1 MGSIEA
7 HGPPASVHRIHH
19 YKGVRGGVDGEA
31 AFFGFLGLFFL
42 FVSLWIL
49 FTMTKGLIMRAE
61 GDVMWF
67 LVIFVYLAFG
77 FGAWLGYRMSSANLP
92 YVYTKPEDFVVKIW
106 FDPKH
111 RFLASILHASDQ
123 KTGEKRTPELVDAG
137 FVTSSDVV
145 RVYTGSDGWQGEHPW
160 SFVGVSCGD
169 AETFRIEEDIWGDDA
184 DALARAMS
192 RRIGVRYEPK

>member
-31 AFFGFLGLFFL
+31 GFFGFLGLFFL

-49 FTMTKGLIMRAE
+49 FSMTKGLIMRAE

-67 LVIFVYLAFG
+67 LVIFVYVAFG
-77 FGAWLGYRMSSANLP
+77 FGAWLGYRMSSAYLP

-145 RVYTGSDGWQGEHPW
+145 RVYTGSGWQGEHPW
-160 SFVGVSCGD
+160 SLVGVSCGD
-169 AETFRIEEDIWGDDA
+169 AEAFTIEDDIWDDDA